1 MKTVL
6 KSSKPGFSFEIRESV
21 AGNKDT
27 WLIVDGP
34 IEAVLQFIDSLPD
47 FEGKA
52 TMREQIKPGKFQLRI
67 STRSY

>member
-6 KSSKPGFSFEIRESV
+6 KISEPGFSFEVRESV

-34 IEAVLQFIDSLPD
+34 IDAVLHFIDALPE

-52 TMREQIKPGKFQLRI
+52 TMKEQIKPGKFQLRI